1 MVSEETLKRSIEE
14 RSLLAKRIDRLFNEY
29 DFLAMPSAQV
39 FPFDK
44 AIDYP
49 NEIAN
54 TNMQSYHQWMEVS
67 VLSSLLGLPTISIP
81 VGFNSHNLPMGI
93 QIIGRKKE
101 DLKVLSFAKRYEQI
115 FGYSDVK
122 YI

>member
-1 MVSEETLKRSIEE
+1 
-14 RSLLAKRIDRLFNEY
+14 
-29 DFLAMPSAQV
+29 
-39 FPFDK
+39 
-44 AIDYP
+44 
-49 NEIAN
+49 
-54 TNMQSYHQWMEVS
+54 MQSYHQWMEVS

>member
-1 MVSEETLKRSIEE
+1 MVSEETLKDQ
-14 RSLLAKRIDRLFNEY
+14 LKRDHYWQKIDRLFNEY

-49 NEIAN
+49 NEIAQYKYAN
-54 TNMQSYHQWMEVS
+54 YHQWMEVS

-93 QIIGRKKE
+93 QIIGRKK
-101 DLKVLSFAKRYEQI
+101 KI
-115 FGYSDVK
+115 
-122 YI
+122 